1 MFIKTVKV
9 ILCGLFVWTSH
20 LFYAQDLIVKR
31 DSSVIFCKISMVDST
46 TIYYRQSKG
55 EQTIELSIPKTNIIS
70 FYKKNAPIVAETL
83 KADTIAKIQPK
94 IDTSQ
99 TKKDSLQPKA
109 VVATFKKDSVQTKTA
124 GLKPQGDSIFLNR
137 SYKCFY
143 KGELI
148 TRKEAFDLMKKDTTA
163 QHEMKK
169 ARAYFAPVI
178 PLGLGAAV
186 LAGVFIGDALSGNF
200 QWWAVGGGCV
210 LLSAVAIT
218 CKHAFNIHIANAI
231 KLNNTHNRLS
241 LVGTPKYELGMASKG
256 VGISFKF

>member
-1 MFIKTVKV
+1 MKTIKV
-9 ILCGLFVWTSH
+9 ILCGVFVWTSF
-20 LFYAQDLIVKR
+20 LSNAQDLIVKR

-55 EQTIELSIPKTNIIS
+55 EQIIELSIPKTNIIS
-70 FYKKNAPIVAETL
+70 FYKKNAAVLAETS
-83 KADTIAKIQPK
+83 KENTIAKVQPK
-94 IDTSQ
+94 TETSQ

-109 VVATFKKDSVQTKTA
+109 VVATLKKDSIQTKTV

-137 SYKCFY
+137 NYKCFY
-143 KGELI
+143 KEELI
-148 TRKEAFDLMKKDTTA
+148 TRKEAFGLMKKDTTA
-163 QHEMKK
+163 QYEMKK

-178 PLGLGAAV
+178 PLGLGAAI

-218 CKHAFNIHIANAI
+218 CKHAFNIHIANAVKI
-231 KLNNTHNRLS
+231 YNTHNKIGVALI
-241 LVGTPKYELGMASKG
+241 PKYELGVASKG